1 MQSEWPIVPVADC
14 CDLIVDCVNKTAPI
28 VEAATPFRMIRTT
41 NVRNGFIDLAD
52 CKFVDEDT
60 FRIWTRRAK
69 VLDGDVILTREA
81 PIGEVGLVRGNQNI
95 FLGQRLMQYRANRS
109 LLDPRFLCYAFLS
122 PQLQHQFG
130 AHEGS
135 GSVVSHIRVGD
146 CSKFKVPLPPLSVQ
160 QEVAELLGSIDERVL
175 LLRHTNATLESIA
188 QALFKSWF
196 IDFDPVRAKAEGREP
211 EGMDAA
217 TAALFPEGFE
227 ESALGLIPKGW
238 ETSTLGSLCELT
250 KGCSYKGEGLSEEDG
265 AFMFNLGCFN
275 AQRVF
280 ATEKVKRYTG
290 EYRPRHAVSP
300 GELIIANTDMTQA
313 RDILGRPA
321 LVPHGFE
328 PGFVSHHVFKVTVR
342 AQGSHDPAALR
353 HYLFFTFREP
363 TFRERA
369 IGFATGT
376 TVLALPAS
384 AVTDCPACIP
394 DAASLLAWNDIVQPL
409 FGAIRLN
416 EARAEQLVSLRNTLL
431 PRLIS
436 GKLRTPEAQGQ
447 VEEALA

>member
-1 MQSEWPIVPVADC
+1 MQSEWPIVPAADC

-28 VEAATPFRMIRTT
+28 AEGATPFRMIRTT

-52 CKFVDEDT
+52 CKFVDEET

-69 VLDGDVILTREA
+69 VLDSDVILTREA

-146 CSKFKVPLPPLSVQ
+146 CSKFKVPLPPLPVQ
-160 QEVAELLGSIDERVL
+160 REIAELLGSIDERVL
-175 LLRHTNATLESIA
+175 LLRQTNATLESIA

-217 TAALFPEGFE
+217 TAALFPAEFE

-238 ETSTLGSLCELT
+238 GVTPFAETVNIMGGGTPKTSVSEYWGGDIPWFSVVDAPSVGQVFTLRTEKSITSAGVDNSSTRVLPAWATIISARGTVGKLTMAARPMAMNQSCYGLCAKVLGTEPLVYLAAQRLVDDLKRLAHGGVFDTITRDTLSSVKVVEAPLDVQASFAAMVKPVFEHIQLGVERVSTLTEL
-250 KGCSYKGEGLSEEDG
+250 
-265 AFMFNLGCFN
+265 
-275 AQRVF
+275 
-280 ATEKVKRYTG
+280 
-290 EYRPRHAVSP
+290 
-300 GELIIANTDMTQA
+300 
-313 RDILGRPA
+313 RD
-321 LVPHGFE
+321 
-328 PGFVSHHVFKVTVR
+328 
-342 AQGSHDPAALR
+342 
-353 HYLFFTFREP
+353 
-363 TFRERA
+363 
-369 IGFATGT
+369 
-376 TVLALPAS
+376 
-384 AVTDCPACIP
+384 
-394 DAASLLAWNDIVQPL
+394 
-409 FGAIRLN
+409 
-416 EARAEQLVSLRNTLL
+416 TLL

-436 GKLRTPEAQGQ
+436 GKLRLSTAQDA
-447 VEEALA
+447 VEGAIA

>member
-1 MQSEWPIVPVADC
+1 MQSEWPIVPAADC

-28 VEAATPFRMIRTT
+28 AEGATPFRMIRTT

-52 CKFVDEDT
+52 CKFVDEET

-69 VLDGDVILTREA
+69 VLDSDVILTREA

-146 CSKFKVPLPPLSVQ
+146 CSKFKVPLPPLPVQ
-160 QEVAELLGSIDERVL
+160 REIAELLGSIDERVL
-175 LLRHTNATLESIA
+175 LLRQTNATLESIA

-217 TAALFPEGFE
+217 TAALFPAEFE

-238 ETSTLGSLCELT
+238 RAGSVANMAALNAASWTARRAPTEVAYIDLAGVKANVFDPPQRLLFEDAPSRARRELRSGDTLVGTVRPGNRSFGFIADAEPGLTGSTGFAV
-250 KGCSYKGEGLSEEDG
+250 LS
-265 AFMFNLGCFN
+265 
-275 AQRVF
+275 
-280 ATEKVKRYTG
+280 
-290 EYRPRHAVSP
+290 P
-300 GELIIANTDMTQA
+300 
-313 RDILGRPA
+313 
-321 LVPHGFE
+321 LVPNAAA
-328 PGFVSHHVFKVTVR
+328 FVYLCATR
-342 AQGSHDPAALR
+342 DENIERLAALADGGAYPAVR
-353 HYLFFTFREP
+353 PEL
-363 TFRERA
+363 
-369 IGFATGT
+369 
-376 TVLALPAS
+376 VLATVSVLPSVNVLNAFHEVAS
-384 AVTDCPACIP
+384 PLLRGIAENTRRLR
-394 DAASLLAWNDIVQPL
+394 LLA
-409 FGAIRLN
+409 
-416 EARAEQLVSLRNTLL
+416 ELRDTLL

-436 GKLRTPEAQGQ
+436 GKLRLSTAQDA
-447 VEEALA
+447 VEGAIA